1 MQNKKKFY
9 NLQESIDA
17 KQKKGYK
24 IYKNFLSV
32 QFVEEWKIEF
42 NFKQIITNVRKRV
55 IIFWPHTLPEERN

>member
-1 MQNKKKFY
+1 MQNK
-9 NLQESIDA
+9 
-17 KQKKGYK
+17 KKGYK